1 MAKSVTHLTPE
12 KVLAVLV
19 TYGTPATATA
29 SWQSLRASEAGQSL
43 QWLVYDN
50 SPHRLEDLPAD
61 IHYEHHPDNPG
72 VSAAYLRAAQRATSI
87 GASWLL
93 LLDQDS
99 IFEVDWFAQYAEA
112 VLQYPDQQLFVPL
125 VQHGETVVSPA
136 PMRWGRAWASTEAP
150 APVFDLAHYACI
162 NAGMLIE
169 LAAYQRSGGHLA
181 EVALDFSDTAFL
193 YFFRRQ
199 QPTGVLVPSKLEHR
213 LSGAEKVG
221 YAQRLHRFKLYCRDG
236 RAFVNSGGPRLAIF
250 GWMLWRA
257 VLLSV
262 RYRRF
267 GFFWV
272 FSRALFTH

>member
-1 MAKSVTHLTPE
+1 MAASVTHLTPE
-12 KVLAVLV
+12 RVLAVLV

-29 SWQSLRASEAGQSL
+29 SWRSLRSTEAGQKL

-50 SPHRLEDLPAD
+50 SPHRHEDLPAG
-61 IHYEHHPDNPG
+61 IFYEHHPENPG
-72 VSAAYLRAAQRATSI
+72 VSAAYLRGAKLASSTGAT
-87 GASWLL
+87 WLL

-99 IFEVDWFAQYAEA
+99 VFEVDWFAQYAQA
-112 VLQYPDQQLFVPL
+112 VLQHPDQQLFVPL
-125 VQHGETVVSPA
+125 VKHGTTVVSPA
-136 PMRWGRAWASTEAP
+136 AIRWGRAWASNEAP
-150 APVFDLAHYACI
+150 VPVFNLAQYACI

-193 YFFRRQ
+193 HFFRRQ
-199 QPTGVLVPSKLEHR
+199 QPTGVLVASKLEHQ
-213 LSGAEKVG
+213 LSGAEKAG
-221 YAQRLHRFKLYCRDG
+221 YEQRLHRFQLYCRDG
-236 RAFVNSGGPRLAIF
+236 RAFAKHGGPRLAIY

-257 VLLSV
+257 LLLSL
-262 RYRRF
+262 RYRRV